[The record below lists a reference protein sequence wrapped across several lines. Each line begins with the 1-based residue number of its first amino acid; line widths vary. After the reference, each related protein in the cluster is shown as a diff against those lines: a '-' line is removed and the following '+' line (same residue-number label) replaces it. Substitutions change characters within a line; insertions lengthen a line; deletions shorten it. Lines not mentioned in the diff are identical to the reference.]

1 MLGRRR
7 QRRRTVAITAL
18 VAVVAVAVTLVWRRE
33 DTPGTPPV
41 PTVPTANTPTDIG
54 CIDDPGT
61 VNAAAKY
68 WYSYDADGALNL
80 DGEISASTRLG
91 DFAKTGLSSIAA
103 NIGSY
108 ATSAI
113 RDVAPDTSFCPT
125 DRIVYVTFADGTELT
140 ITAWRSIAAASP
152 QWIPSEVKFTA
163 IDDRTFVSSGPH
175 VVSVLAVAPDGTSVA
190 VTAYGTNARK
200 VFAKASGPVIETTIA
215 PSLGT
220 VLLTATQLAPIAAA
234 MLAFSVAR

>member
-1 MLGRRR
+1 MSAAM
-7 QRRRTVAITAL
+7 VVL
-18 VAVVAVAVTLVWRRE
+18 VVVVAGAMLWQRE
-33 DTPGTPPV
+33 DTPARPPV
-41 PTVPTANTPTDIG
+41 PTVPIANTPADIG

-68 WYSYDADGALNL
+68 WYAYDASGALNL
-80 DGEISASTRLG
+80 NGEISASTRLG

-113 RDVAPDTSFCPT
+113 RDVAPDTSYCPT

-163 IDDRTFVSSGPH
+163 TDDHTFVSEGPH
-175 VVSVLAVAPDGTSVA
+175 VVSVLTVAPDGTSVA
-190 VTAYGTNARK
+190 ITAYGVNARK
-200 VFAKASGPVIETTIA
+200 AFAKASGPVTETTIA
-215 PSLGT
+215 PVLGP
-220 VLLTATQLAPIAAA
+220 VSVTATQLAPIAEA